1 MTQQN
6 LFFQLLASFFCIT
19 FSFSSP
25 LLAETKSLAVMK
37 QEAREK
43 IKSSLDTEFLASPIY
58 TKMLFR
64 GAKET
69 DQRFSEKQK
78 AFLNEQSK
86 KNRHSPEQFQQ
97 LENNLQQARPI
108 RYGLEDKDLSQ
119 ISSIIQQDPIGS
131 FDQFSK
137 HIQLNSSSPAY
148 WSQSF
153 KEKLG
158 QEQQI
163 QEPTLFDHNDP
174 SLPPALKK
182 EANTNL
188 GIQQISTGPYGLTGS
203 EYTHIRQEQIK
214 LNKRLGIRSY
224 KLNPD
229 YF

>member
-1 MTQQN
+1 MTQKS
-6 LFFQLLASFFCIT
+6 LFFQTCFFCIT
-19 FSFSSP
+19 FLLGSP
-25 LLAETKSLAVMK
+25 LLAETKSLAEMK

-78 AFLNEQSK
+78 AFLNEQRE

-97 LENNLQQARPI
+97 LEDNLQKARPI
-108 RYGLEDKDLSQ
+108 RYDLEDKDLTQ

-131 FDQFSK
+131 FDQFSR
-137 HIQLNSSSPAY
+137 HVQLNSSSPAY
-148 WSQSF
+148 WSQ
-153 KEKLG
+153 KLKDKL
-158 QEQQI
+158 EQDQQT
-163 QEPTLFDHNDP
+163 QEPTLFDYTDP
-174 SLPPALKK
+174 SLPPTLKQK
-182 EANTNL
+182 PDNTDL
-188 GIQQISTGPYGLTGS
+188 GIRQISTGPYGLTGS